1 MVARLRTLELTAL
14 AAGGLAG
21 LVVLVQ
27 PTYAVIGVVA
37 LAIVVFVALSV
48 DFLPAFLVTTIFVE
62 SLAAGPGLRIGRLAA
77 VLALAVVVYYL
88 LAGGRTRLR
97 PNALLLVAGAYGAW
111 IMLSYYWADDPSRV
125 TKTGGQYGL
134 AIAYMLAF
142 AVLVRTPRQLKSIF
156 VAMVVGSIIFG
167 LISFVLHTGNLAELR
182 QTGFHGSANYFAL
195 YQLVILPPTL
205 VLAAM
210 DRRPERRP
218 FYYAVIAFIALSV
231 VLSQSRMGVVVLV
244 AVALLVLLLPTRFFF
259 AQATQKVTY
268 AGTLLLIAALVAIA
282 APAGFLDRASRIH
295 TAVSE
300 EGDQGSGRLDLW
312 RGALTAFEQ
321 EPWLGLGAGNFYG
334 EAVSLL
340 QQTPGVRVSFIYY
353 SAGLEGRPTHSI
365 YFDALADLG
374 VVGFVIFI
382 LLLGLTG
389 RYLFLAYRRSRRAG
403 DRDLERMT
411 VAIVVI
417 FVATAIGGAFLSIG
431 LGKLLW
437 IIIGLAL
444 ALDAMTR
451 RLSEQDPVPRPVP
464 AGPPDSGPF
473 TGPVGTRRRGRFE
486 ISRGPRQRPSPPRGL
501 A

>member
-1 MVARLRTLELTAL
+1 MVARLRTIQLTAL

-27 PTYAVIGVVA
+27 PSYAVTAVVG

-88 LAGGRTRLR
+88 LAGGRTRLK

-125 TKTGGQYGL
+125 TKTAGQYGL

-156 VAMVVGSIIFG
+156 VAMVVGSLIFG
-167 LISFVLHTGNLAELR
+167 VISFILHTGHLAEIR

-210 DRRPERRP
+210 DRKPERRP
-218 FYYAVIAFIALSV
+218 FYYTVIAFIAVSV
-231 VLSQSRMGVVVLV
+231 VLSQSRMGIVILG
-244 AVALLVLLLPTRFFF
+244 AIAALLLLLPTRFFF

-268 AGTLLLIAALVAIA
+268 AGLLLVIAALVAVA
-282 APAGFLDRASRIH
+282 APSGFLDRASTIVS
-295 TAVSE
+295 AVNE

-312 RGALTAFEQ
+312 RSAFTAFDQ
-321 EPWLGLGAGNFYG
+321 EPWFGLGAGNFYE
-334 EAVSLL
+334 EAVSLM

-365 YFDALADLG
+365 YLDALADLG
-374 VVGFVIFI
+374 VVGFTLFL

-389 RYLFLAYRRSRRAG
+389 RYLYLAYRRTRRAG
-403 DRDLERMT
+403 DLDLQRMT
-411 VAIVVI
+411 VAIIVMFI
-417 FVATAIGGAFLSIG
+417 ATAAGGVFLSIG

-451 RLSEQDPVPRPVP
+451 RLAEESESL
-464 AGPPDSGPF
+464 GPPRE
-473 TGPVGTRRRGRFE
+473 TRRRARLQLSGA
-486 ISRGPRQRPSPPRGL
+486 PRRRPSPPLGP

>member
-1 MVARLRTLELTAL
+1 MVARLRTLQLTAL

-27 PTYAVIGVVA
+27 PSYAVIAVVG

-88 LAGGRTRLR
+88 LAGGRTRLK
-97 PNALLLVAGAYGAW
+97 PNALLLLAGAYGAW
-111 IMLSYYWADDPSRV
+111 ITLSYYWADDPSRV
-125 TKTGGQYGL
+125 TKTAGQYGL
-134 AIAYMLAF
+134 AVAYLLAF

-156 VAMVVGSIIFG
+156 VAMVVGSLVFG
-167 LISFVLHTGNLAELR
+167 LISFILHTGNLAEIR

-210 DRRPERRP
+210 DKRPERRP
-218 FYYAVIAFIALSV
+218 FYYAVIAFIAASV
-231 VLSQSRMGVVVLV
+231 VLSQSRMGIVILGVI
-244 AVALLVLLLPTRFFF
+244 ALLVLLLPTRFFF
-259 AQATQKVTY
+259 SQATQKVTY
-268 AGTLLLIAALVAIA
+268 TGVLLMIAALVAVA
-282 APAGFLDRASRIH
+282 APSGFLDRASRIVS
-295 TAVSE
+295 AVSE
-300 EGDQGSGRLDLW
+300 EGDQGSGRIDLW
-312 RGALTAFEQ
+312 RSALTAFDQ
-321 EPWLGLGAGNFYG
+321 EPWFGLGAGNFYG
-334 EAVSLL
+334 EAVSLM

-365 YFDALADLG
+365 YLDALADLG
-374 VVGFVIFI
+374 VVGFTLFV
-382 LLLGLTG
+382 LLLALTG
-389 RYLFLAYRRSRRAG
+389 RYLYLAYRRTRRAG
-403 DRDLERMT
+403 DLDLQRMT
-411 VAIVVI
+411 VAIIVMFI
-417 FVATAIGGAFLSIG
+417 ATAAGGAFLSIG

-451 RLSEQDPVPRPVP
+451 RMVEEPNLGEQ
-464 AGPPDSGPF
+464 AGPRTRPRLQISGAPRRQSRPPL
-473 TGPVGTRRRGRFE
+473 GP
-486 ISRGPRQRPSPPRGL
+486 